1 MPKKRLG
8 LEGVGRGA
16 VHFKNCFCQGGG
28 GGVQFS
34 YIIIIFWGGKEGFNT
49 PHFFGPSPGSAT
61 IAGLMLQMGE
71 SNVWWSVQICSVG
84 AVVDL
89 YLGVEG
95 YSRQSHSNQITEE
108 LKRFE

>member
-1 MPKKRLG
+1 MEEETWSR
-8 LEGVGRGA
+8 RGWKGGSA
-16 VHFKNCFCQGGG
+16 FQKLFLPRGG

-34 YIIIIFWGGKEGFNT
+34 YVIIIFWGGKEGFNT

-71 SNVWWSVQICSVG
+71 SNVWWSAQICSVG